1 MQLARRM
8 RFIMASPTLAMD
20 AKAKQMRAE
29 GIDVINFGAGEPD
42 FDTPDYIKKSA
53 VEAIKAGYTKY
64 TPASGSAELKEA
76 VCEKLRRE
84 NGLDFCPQEVII
96 NCGAKHS
103 IYNIFQVLLNPGD
116 EVLIPAPYWV
126 TYPEAVKLAGAKP
139 VIIKTNE
146 RGGFKLTASA
156 LRRRIRP
163 KTRILVLN
171 TPSNPTGV
179 VYSEDE
185 LRDLMKVAISKKLIV
200 LSDEIY
206 EHLVYDE
213 VRHVSPAAVLPE
225 AKEWTIIVNGVSKAF
240 SMTGWRIGYTAGPRD
255 MITAITRLQSH
266 STSNPAS
273 ISMKAA
279 CAALTQPARK
289 LPEMRRAFLERRNFI
304 IRRLKDIPGISC
316 LAPQGAFYVFPNIY
330 GLMGKIYRGNMIST
344 SNQLAEY
351 LLEAARVAVVPG
363 SAFGADDFIRISYAT
378 SMDNLQQGL
387 ERIAAALAEGVEP
400 PKEL

>member
-1 MQLARRM
+1 MQIAKRM
-8 RFIMASPTLAMD
+8 KFITASPTLAMD

-42 FDTPDYIKKSA
+42 FDTPDYIKTFA
-53 VEAIKAGYTKY
+53 MEAITAGYTKY

-84 NGLDFCPQEVII
+84 NGLEFFPQEVII

-103 IYNIFQVLLNPGD
+103 IYNVFQALLNPGD
-116 EVLIPAPYWV
+116 EVLIPSPYWV

-139 VIIKTNE
+139 VILKTNE

-171 TPSNPTGV
+171 TPSNPTGM

-185 LRDLMKVAISKKLIV
+185 LRDLMKVAISRKLIV

-206 EHLVYDE
+206 EHLVYDD
-213 VRHVSPAAVLPE
+213 VRHVSPACVLPE

-255 MITAITRLQSH
+255 MIAAITRLQSH

-279 CAALTQPARK
+279 YAALTQPAQN
-289 LPEMRRAFLERRNFI
+289 LPEMRRAFLERRNFVV
-304 IRRLKDIPGISC
+304 RRLQDIPGISC
-316 LAPQGAFYVFPNIY
+316 LNPQGAFYVFPNIY
-330 GLMGKIYRGNMIST
+330 GLLGKTYRGNMIST
-344 SNQLAEY
+344 SGQLAEY

-363 SAFGADDFIRISYAT
+363 SAFGADDFIRISYAA
-378 SMDNLQQGL
+378 SLDNLQQGL
-387 ERIAAALAEGVEP
+387 ERMAAALAEGVES